1 MASTYSITFSVTN
14 GNVGYLAANPQLP
27 VNHQI
32 EDAFVPDG
40 AQQNAMANNTQVQM
54 KRNDGHLRYYT
65 IDAERSDP
73 SRNLIFFLAV

>member
-1 MASTYSITFSVTN
+1 MASTYSITFSTTN
-14 GNVGYLAANPQLP
+14 GNVGYTANPQLP

-32 EDAFVPDG
+32 EDAFAVDG
-40 AQQNAMANNTQVQM
+40 AQLGATAKNTQVQM

>member
-14 GNVGYLAANPQLP
+14 GNVGYTANPQLP

-40 AQQNAMANNTQVQM
+40 ALQGAMSDGAQVQM